1 MLLNA
6 LFAMYVGVIYNE
18 AFALPL
24 GLFRSAYAVQPAS
37 HGNGTEVV
45 WDGTVYPFGV
55 DSAWHLA
62 ENKMAFFNSFKM
74 KVSIVVGVAQMTL
87 GIVLSLLN
95 HLEFEDRKSV
105 IWQFIPEMVFFMSVF
120 GYLVLMIFLKWATD
134 WVAIGAEPPS
144 LLNTLIAMFMSPGT
158 YTEKARLYPG
168 QEYLQLFLVL
178 CAVIAVPCLLL
189 PKPILL
195 LLEHKA
201 KTRAGATAG
210 YATLPLATAGEEE
223 EEDDDSAEFD
233 FSEVLVHQAPTQAP
247 RRVPFRR
254 AAAQPAAPLTPSPS
268 RCVRR

>member
-223 EEDDDSAEFD
+223 DDDDSDEFD